1 MNNLAQR
8 VCSAVVLFLLLV
20 FLTHNST
27 TIPIKVTAVSI
38 LFLIILWEYARL
50 FRSRFLRIFFQILV
64 ISELL
69 SVLFF
74 TEFLEKT
81 SNYLFWF
88 LCLLWILILFQ
99 VLFYKKKNI
108 NDFLIFICGYSI
120 LPIFLA
126 SLLFMVMIPGIFLY
140 VIIVVSIADSAAFI
154 VGKMMGKTPL
164 LPNISPGKTVEG
176 FIGGVL
182 IASLFSC
189 SIALFFGLQDRLL
202 EFLCLGFMVA
212 LTSVLGD
219 LFFSML
225 KRNKGIK
232 DSSHLIPGH
241 GGFIDLLDGTI
252 ATLPLLTFLSFRI
265 NELGSTLALIGF

>member
-8 VCSAVVLFLLLV
+8 ICSAVVLFLLLV

-27 TIPIKVTAVSI
+27 TIPIKVTVVSI
-38 LFLIILWEYARL
+38 LFLIILWEYSRL

-69 SVLFF
+69 SVPFF

-108 NDFLIFICGYSI
+108 NDFLILICGYFI
-120 LPIFLA
+120 LPTFLA

-154 VGKMMGKTPL
+154 VGRMMGKTPL

-189 SIALFFGLQDRLL
+189 SIALFIGLQDRLL

-265 NELGSTLALIGF
+265 NELDSTLALIGF

>member
-27 TIPIKVTAVSI
+27 TIPIKVTVVSI
-38 LFLIILWEYARL
+38 LFLIILWEYSRL

-69 SVLFF
+69 SVPFF

-108 NDFLIFICGYSI
+108 NDFLILICGYFI
-120 LPIFLA
+120 LPTFLA

-265 NELGSTLALIGF
+265 NELDSTLALIGF

>member
-8 VCSAVVLFLLLV
+8 ICSAVVLFLLLV

-27 TIPIKVTAVSI
+27 TIPIKVTVVSI
-38 LFLIILWEYARL
+38 LFLIILWEYSRL

-69 SVLFF
+69 SMLFF

-108 NDFLIFICGYSI
+108 NDFLILICGYFI
-120 LPIFLA
+120 LPTFLA

-265 NELGSTLALIGF
+265 NELDSTLALIGF

>member
-8 VCSAVVLFLLLV
+8 ICSAVILVLLLV
-20 FLTHNST
+20 VLTHSST
-27 TIPIKVTAVSI
+27 IIPVKATVISI
-38 LFLIILWEYARL
+38 LSLIILWEYSQL
-50 FRSRFLRIFFQILV
+50 FKSRFFQIFFLILV

-69 SVLFF
+69 SAPFF
-74 TEFLEKT
+74 TEYIEKT
-81 SNYLFWF
+81 SSYLFWF
-88 LCLLWILILFQ
+88 LCLLWALILFQ
-99 VLFYKKKNI
+99 VLTYKKKSVH
-108 NDFLIFICGYSI
+108 DFLILICGYFI
-120 LPIFLA
+120 LLPFVASLFFLA
-126 SLLFMVMIPGIFLY
+126 IIPGIFLY
-140 VIIVVSIADSAAFI
+140 TIIIVSIADSAAFF
-154 VGKMMGKTPL
+154 VGRIMGKTPL

-189 SIALFFGLQDRLL
+189 IISLFIGLQDRLL
-202 EFLCLGFMVA
+202 EFLCLGFVIA
-212 LTSVLGD
+212 LVSVLGD

-252 ATLPLLTFLSFRI
+252 ATLPLLTFLSFRM

>member
-1 MNNLAQR
+1 
-8 VCSAVVLFLLLV
+8 
-20 FLTHNST
+20 
-27 TIPIKVTAVSI
+27 
-38 LFLIILWEYARL
+38 
-50 FRSRFLRIFFQILV
+50 
-64 ISELL
+64 
-69 SVLFF
+69 
-74 TEFLEKT
+74 
-81 SNYLFWF
+81 
-88 LCLLWILILFQ
+88 
-99 VLFYKKKNI
+99 
-108 NDFLIFICGYSI
+108 
-120 LPIFLA
+120 
-126 SLLFMVMIPGIFLY
+126 MVMIPGIFLY

-265 NELGSTLALIGF
+265 NELDSTLALIGF

>member
-1 MNNLAQR
+1 MNNLTQR
-8 VCSAVVLFLLLV
+8 ICSAAVLVLFLA
-20 FLTHNST
+20 FLTNSAT
-27 TIPIKVTAVSI
+27 TIPIKVTVVSLI
-38 LFLIILWEYARL
+38 SLIILWEYSRL
-50 FRSRFLRIFFQILV
+50 FKSMLFRIFFQILV
-64 ISELL
+64 IGGLL
-69 SVLFF
+69 SAPFL
-74 TEFLEKT
+74 TGFLEKT

-99 VLFYKKKNI
+99 VLTYKKKNI
-108 NDFLIFICGYSI
+108 NDLLILICGYF
-120 LPIFLA
+120 IFLPFVA
-126 SLLFMVMIPGIFLY
+126 SLLFMVMTPGIFLY
-140 VIIVVSIADSAAFI
+140 VIIVVSISDSAAFF
-154 VGKMMGKTPL
+154 VGRMMGKTPL

-189 SIALFFGLQDRLL
+189 SIALFIGLQDRLL

-252 ATLPLLTFLSFRI
+252 ATLPLLTFLSFRV

>member
-8 VCSAVVLFLLLV
+8 ICSAVVLILLLV
-20 FLTHNST
+20 ILTHSST
-27 TIPIKVTAVSI
+27 IIPVKVTIVSI
-38 LFLIILWEYARL
+38 LSLIILWEYSRL
-50 FRSRFLRIFFQILV
+50 FKSRFFQIIFLILV

-69 SVLFF
+69 SAPFF
-74 TEFLEKT
+74 TEYIERT
-81 SNYLFWF
+81 SSYLFWF

-99 VLFYKKKNI
+99 VLTYKKKNI
-108 NDFLIFICGYSI
+108 NDFSILICGYFI
-120 LPIFLA
+120 LLPFVA
-126 SLLFMVMIPGIFLY
+126 SLLFMAMTPGIFLY
-140 VIIVVSIADSAAFI
+140 TIIIVSIADSAAFF
-154 VGKMMGKTPL
+154 VGKMVGKTPL

-182 IASLFSC
+182 IASFSSC
-189 SIALFFGLQDRLL
+189 FISLFFGLQNNLL
-202 EFLCLGFMVA
+202 EFLVLGFLVA
-212 LTSVLGD
+212 LISVLGD

-252 ATLPLLTFLSFRI
+252 ATLPLLTFLSFRM
-265 NELGSTLALIGF
+265 NELGSIFSLIGY

>member
-27 TIPIKVTAVSI
+27 TIPIKVTVVSI
-38 LFLIILWEYARL
+38 LFLIILWEYSRL

-69 SVLFF
+69 SVPFF

-108 NDFLIFICGYSI
+108 NDFLILICGYFI
-120 LPIFLA
+120 LPTFLA

-154 VGKMMGKTPL
+154 VGRMMGKTPL

-189 SIALFFGLQDRLL
+189 SIALFIGLQDRLL

-265 NELGSTLALIGF
+265 NELDSTLALIGF

>member
-8 VCSAVVLFLLLV
+8 ICSAVVLFLLLV

-27 TIPIKVTAVSI
+27 TIPIKVTVVSI
-38 LFLIILWEYARL
+38 LFLIILWEYSRL

-69 SVLFF
+69 SVPFF

-108 NDFLIFICGYSI
+108 NDFLILICGYFI
-120 LPIFLA
+120 LPTFLA

-154 VGKMMGKTPL
+154 VGRMLGKTPL

-189 SIALFFGLQDRLL
+189 SIALFIGLQDRLL

-265 NELGSTLALIGF
+265 NELDSTLALIGF